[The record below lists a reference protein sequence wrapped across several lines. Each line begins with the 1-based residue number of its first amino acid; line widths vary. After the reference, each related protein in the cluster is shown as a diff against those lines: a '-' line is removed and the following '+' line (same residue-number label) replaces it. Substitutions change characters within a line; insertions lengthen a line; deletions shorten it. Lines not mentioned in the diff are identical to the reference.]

1 MTAGRLVLRLAGDT
15 GIITNM
21 SGHSKWSQIK
31 RQKGVTDA
39 ARSRVFSRFARLI
52 AMESKKANGI
62 LTAPGLTAAIAR
74 AKAANMPK
82 DNIERAIAKGA
93 SKDSGNLEQVVYEAY
108 GPAGVAIIID
118 ALTDNKNRT
127 TPEIKH
133 LLSKQ
138 GVEVAAPGAA
148 SWAFTKTGAAYIPN
162 EPLTDVSGEDE
173 EKLSAILEALDEH
186 EDVQQVFTNARG
198 YESTDDEDS
207 GD

>member
-1 MTAGRLVLRLAGDT
+1 
-15 GIITNM
+15 M

-31 RQKGVTDA
+31 RQKSVTDA
-39 ARSRVFSRFARLI
+39 AKSRVFSRFARLI
-52 AMESKKANGI
+52 TLESKKAGGV
-62 LTAPGLTAAIAR
+62 LSAPGLSVAIAR

-82 DNIERAIAKGA
+82 DNIERAIAKGT
-93 SKDSGNLEQVVYEAY
+93 SKDSGDLEQVVYEAY
-108 GPAGVAIIID
+108 GPSGVAIIID

-133 LLSKQ
+133 LLSKY

-148 SWAFTKTGAAYIPN
+148 SWAFTKTGAAHIPN
-162 EPLTDVSGEDE
+162 EPLNEIAGADE
-173 EKLSAILEALDEH
+173 EKLAAILEALDEH

-198 YESTDDEDS
+198 YEST